1 MDSLFDLLA
10 EHTTGK
16 ETFVLKM
23 PWLDV
28 NKCTIAEHC
37 DDCKAARSC
46 KYDAFNVVPGYSGS
60 GKKCRI
66 AIDMEKCHKCGECMH
81 ACELGAVKMI

>member
-1 MDSLFDLLA
+1 M
-10 EHTTGK
+10 
-16 ETFVLKM
+16 LKI

-28 NKCTIAEHC
+28 EKCTIAEHC
-37 DDCKAARSC
+37 DDCKASRSC

-60 GKKCRI
+60 GRKCRI
-66 AIDMEKCHKCGECMH
+66 AIDMEKCRLCGDCVH